1 MGKIKAKQLALV
13 AAFVSGTGGALDL
26 ADEGIAASKLAGNI
40 GADKLSQAL
49 LNQIVTG
56 QRQRESV
63 LVEQQLLG
71 SSGAGVA
78 PATVIKIATN
88 PNQNENIYI
97 KNSEQT
103 ENFVFKNAEAAAFD
117 VLIGANADETA
128 ANLAAAINADSAG
141 WSAVVK
147 TNLDAIAGTVVIIY
161 RKTTTAGLADRVYKL
176 TGGGLRTVNFA
187 GGRYDATVSSEGVM
201 TAIDADNLTTLSPS
215 DPATATFGF
224 GRVAAD
230 LIDGDLRFVMAG
242 GASYV
247 YDADAAQWD
256 NAGAAIIGE
265 GAVGVDEISS
275 AIAGAGLLGG
285 SGSALSVNVD
295 DTGIEISSDAL
306 RLKDGGVSAGKLGT
320 NAVTTAKIADANVTT
335 AKLADDG
342 VTTAKI
348 LDANVTTAKLADA
361 NVTTAKIADANVT
374 TAKLADDGVTTA
386 KILDANVTTAKLADA
401 NVTTAKIA
409 DANVTAAKLASDA
422 VTTAKIL
429 DANVTTAKLADAN
442 VTTAKLAATCVTA
455 AKLGSDVA
463 GNGLTG
469 GNGAALAVLA
479 ANTSVNVATGGV
491 KAAVPVLDDK
501 ARAPSGAVT
510 TDEATT
516 GLTITKT
523 PAAGSYIRVSLNG
536 VGVELGGDKTKDCYF
551 SDDGGTTARALA
563 SVVAGDTL
571 YWNAVISGVNL
582 STDDE
587 IDFDYLNTTA

>member
-374 TAKLADDGVTTA
+374 
-386 KILDANVTTAKLADA
+386 
-401 NVTTAKIA
+401 
-409 DANVTAAKLASDA
+409 AAKLASDA